1 MRALLLC
8 CAVGAVRRRADCTP
22 ATCVGDDDASY
33 DRDLFREAV
42 VARRFDDERR
52 YLLIIDAGRA
62 GVWLAARRGQFP
74 SADGNNASVEVE
86 TGCDASL
93 KCAGPTLS
101 LFKNQGAAHNAA
113 LWRDGD
119 RLYALG
125 GLFIPRSRR
134 PNPSKVSGLQ
144 LRGPVA
150 LSEAG
155 LRALPTA
162 PVRATLPGAHPGG
175 VDRRPRT
182 GTFCEYDGRA
192 AVARVQGQTV
202 AYARANLARNRTVDG
217 GFGGRFVQAARLT
230 GAFPGNAGEG
240 EAFEAFVPLSVE
252 AYPPPP
258 PPRHPCGAPFAGD
271 NVYFAAV
278 AENPVDSGRSVLGLF
293 PVARNDHVG
302 DDAFVGLA
310 LSCDGVDFSPL
321 RRILNSTPASL
332 GRSSDHPVVGLVAR
346 GDAIFFYVHRGVQGV
361 FDDDRDAARLPPSRV
376 VRYAASADALRAYT
390 ARAKASLASCAAA
403 SSTPG
408 PRSVG
413 DRCWLACARLTRE
426 RGQNWND
433 AAVNSC
439 VAACEQ
445 RHSVTKSA
453 C

>member
-1 MRALLLC
+1 MVFKARALLLVAH
-8 CAVGAVRRRADCTP
+8 AVAVRNRVDCTP
-22 ATCVGDDDASY
+22 AACVGDDDAAY
-33 DRDLFREAV
+33 DRDLFRDAI
-42 VARRFDDERR
+42 VARTFADERR
-52 YLLIIDAGRA
+52 YLSIIDAGRA

-74 SADGNNASVEVE
+74 SADGTNVSIEVE

-93 KCAGPTLS
+93 TCAGPTLS
-101 LFKNQGAAHNAA
+101 LFKNQDAAHNAA

-125 GLFIPRSRR
+125 GLSIPRS
-134 PNPSKVSGLQ
+134 PKVTGLQ

-155 LRALPTA
+155 LRALSTA
-162 PVRATLPGAHPGG
+162 PVRAALPGAHPGG

-182 GTFCEYDGRA
+182 GTFCEYDGRVS
-192 AVARVQGQTV
+192 VARVRGQTV

-217 GFGGRFVQAARLT
+217 GFGGRFVQAARLAGDAF
-230 GAFPGNAGEG
+230 GAFA
-240 EAFEAFVPLSVE
+240 PLRV
-252 AYPPPP
+252 ATYPPPP

-278 AENPVDSGRSVLGLF
+278 AENPVDRGRSVLGLF

-346 GDAIFFYVHRGVQGV
+346 GDTIFLYVHRGVQGV

-403 SSTPG
+403 SSTPA

-433 AAVNSC
+433 AAVDSC

-445 RHSVTKSA
+445 RHTVTTNA